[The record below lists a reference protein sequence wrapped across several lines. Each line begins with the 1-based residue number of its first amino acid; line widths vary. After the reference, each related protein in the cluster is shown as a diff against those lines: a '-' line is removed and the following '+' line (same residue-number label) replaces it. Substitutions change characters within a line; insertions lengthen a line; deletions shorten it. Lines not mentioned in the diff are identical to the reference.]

1 QRWFFVSKYKIEL
14 RHRAQPDEAISERH
28 GFFLDR
34 IARLRSPWNLSG
46 IRSLPAIGVELLVNL
61 SFGDLSG
68 SGIKGRLTYVYRSA
82 DYLEDNAHYD
92 DCLFIELKA
101 GDIELDEIV
110 KVLPDYAEALNA
122 NPATSHNCKVTQSDW
137 PDLVAAA

>member
-1 QRWFFVSKYKIEL
+1 MSKYKIEL
-14 RHRAQPDEAISERH
+14 RHRAQPDETISERH

-92 DCLFIELKA
+92 DSLFIEFRA
-101 GDIELDEIV
+101 GDIEFDEIIE
-110 KVLPDYAEALNA
+110 VLPVYVEAFDAYRAALHDWN
-122 NPATSHNCKVTQSDW
+122 VTRSDW
-137 PDLVAAA
+137 PDLV